1 MQVSVESTGTLE
13 RRMRV
18 DVPEDRI
25 EGEIR
30 NRLQSI
36 TRTARID
43 GFRRGKV
50 PVKIVQ
56 QRFGEQV
63 RLEVL
68 GEVMRDTYREAL
80 RSEKLNPASEPSIE
94 QHDEAGKGLSFTA
107 TFEVY
112 PEVSINPVELLQVN
126 VPTSQ
131 VTDIDVDKMVE
142 TLRTQQSEW
151 KVVERAA
158 AMGDQLK
165 INFKGYINDKKFEGG
180 EAEGFDIKL
189 GSGRLIKGFEEGLIG
204 TKTGDQISLNLEFPT
219 SYPNEELAGK
229 AVRFDVSVTQVSEPE
244 LPELNDEFFKRFG
257 VQTGGLESFRASIR
271 ENMERECNQRVKNQ
285 AKIRVLTA
293 LYDANPLELPKSIL
307 ESESQQLFESSKQR
321 FQQQGIPAAQ
331 LDSMNKEV
339 FEDEARRR
347 VALGLL
353 MSEII
358 KANELKTDPAKVRT
372 MVETI
377 AASYEDSASV
387 VQWYY
392 ADKER
397 IAEIQ
402 TMVLEEEVVNWI
414 LERAQITPDPIT
426 FDALMNPETVEN
438 NT

>member
-25 EGEIR
+25 EGEVR

-68 GEVMRDTYREAL
+68 GEVMRETYVEAL

-94 QHDEAGKGLSFTA
+94 QHDDAGKGLSFTA
-107 TFEVY
+107 IFEVY
-112 PEVSINPVELLQVN
+112 PEVTLNSVELLNVS
-126 VPTSQ
+126 VPTSK
-131 VTDIDVDKMVE
+131 VTDDDVDKMVE
-142 TLRTQQSEW
+142 TLRTQHSEW
-151 KVVERAA
+151 KEVDRTAV
-158 AMGDQLK
+158 MGDQLK
-165 INFKGYINDKKFEGG
+165 IDFIGYINDEKFEGG
-180 EAEGFDIKL
+180 EAKGFDIKL
-189 GSGRLIKGFEEGLIG
+189 GSGRLIKGFEQGLVG
-204 TKTGDQISLNLEFPT
+204 SKTGDQLSLNLEFPT
-219 SYPNEELAGK
+219 PYPNEELAGK
-229 AVRFDVSVTQVSEPE
+229 AVRFDVTVSQVSEPE
-244 LPELNDEFFKRFG
+244 LPELNEEFFKRFG
-257 VQTGGLESFRASIR
+257 IDEGGIEAFRASIR

-285 AKIRVLTA
+285 AKTRVLTA
-293 LYDANPLELPKSIL
+293 LYDANPVELPKSMV
-307 ESESQQLFESSKQR
+307 ESESQQLFESSKER
-321 FQQQGIPAAQ
+321 FQQQGIPAEQ
-331 LDSMNKEV
+331 LESMNKEV
-339 FEDEARRR
+339 FEEEARRR

-358 KANELKTDPAKVRT
+358 KANDLKADPAKVRT

-392 ADKER
+392 ADKAR
-397 IAEIQ
+397 VADIQ

-414 LERAQITPDPIT
+414 LERAQVTPDPIT
-426 FDALMNPETVEN
+426 FNTLMNPETVED